1 MFIKLSQAVTQY
13 SCMICSAKDEETI
26 KVINACRNIINHWN
40 EINSTDRNI
49 SFVSTGQDISTVPGV
64 GRDAQSVID
73 DQALKAADIG
83 IVIFETNKGSSYQGF
98 KTATE
103 YELDKLQKLGKNIA
117 VYIRNDSKLNP
128 IKERIRAKKSILYT
142 SYKTINELK
151 LKLHDFLDKTAN
163 KAANCGKYESPQIAT
178 QELFLSED
186 LRRVI
191 LNILSEKEKVRPSE
205 IAKAVGVAEQS
216 TRSSFKALV
225 DFGYV
230 TKEEIKRKVFYS
242 IVRK

>member
-40 EINSTDRNI
+40 EINSTD
-49 SFVSTGQDISTVPGV
+49 
-64 GRDAQSVID
+64 
-73 DQALKAADIG
+73 
-83 IVIFETNKGSSYQGF
+83 QGF

-128 IKERIRAKKSILYT
+128 IKELIRAKKSILYT
-142 SYKTINELK
+142 SYKTINELE

-163 KAANCGKYESPQIAT
+163 KAENCGKYESPQIAT

-216 TRSSFKALV
+216 TRSSFKTLV

-230 TKEEIKRKVFYS
+230 TKEKIKRKVFYS

>member
-40 EINSTDRNI
+40 EINSTD
-49 SFVSTGQDISTVPGV
+49 
-64 GRDAQSVID
+64 
-73 DQALKAADIG
+73 
-83 IVIFETNKGSSYQGF
+83 QGF

-128 IKERIRAKKSILYT
+128 IKELIRAKKSILYT
-142 SYKTINELK
+142 SYKTINELE

-163 KAANCGKYESPQIAT
+163 KAENCGKYESPQIAT

-186 LRRVI
+186 LI
-191 LNILSEKEKVRPSE
+191 PIH
-205 IAKAVGVAEQS
+205 
-216 TRSSFKALV
+216 
-225 DFGYV
+225 
-230 TKEEIKRKVFYS
+230 
-242 IVRK
+242 